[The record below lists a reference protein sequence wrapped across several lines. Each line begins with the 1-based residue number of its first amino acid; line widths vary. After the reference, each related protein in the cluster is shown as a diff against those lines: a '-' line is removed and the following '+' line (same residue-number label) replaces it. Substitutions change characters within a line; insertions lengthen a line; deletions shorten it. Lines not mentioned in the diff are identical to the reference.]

1 LLHARVVH
9 IIISGLLHREALS
22 TDPRTVE
29 MEREGYTSI
38 FPCGRGWPGL
48 DISQLDWAI
57 KEGSW
62 WFNGPIKRL
71 KISKVKKAKLSQANI
86 SLFKRMAV
94 HANFELSIT
103 DLHGNSL

>member
-1 LLHARVVH
+1 LLQARVVH

-22 TDPRTVE
+22 TDPRNVE
-29 MEREGYTSI
+29 LEREGYKSI

-71 KISKVKKAKLSQANI
+71 KISKVKKAKLSHAD
-86 SLFKRMAV
+86 LLTFKRLA
-94 HANFELSIT
+94 IR
-103 DLHGNSL
+103 